1 MRVLLLSPH
10 GQDTLWGWRNFS
22 RMLWFPHPLHCNRC
36 SCGTAHT
43 TMTDPIENRPRRRLF
58 ALSLRETLFLGAAL
72 GIFLPALV
80 LAFFQVNSKLQSEVE
95 LRIRAPM
102 QQQAAVL
109 ARSLGM
115 AIWNVDQ
122 RAAEE
127 LVDAVMRNPDVVSV
141 DVTDEFKQVFAAQD
155 KPLPTVGELIT
166 DSRDIVH
173 EGAHVGHLQV
183 VMTTE
188 RIQRE
193 LIYSLVQMAVALVA
207 QVGISIGLIWLL
219 FEQRMVRPLK
229 KLQADAQRL
238 ARGQLEAPLHWTR
251 QDEMGSLA
259 QGLEAMRSELVVSIK
274 ERDQK
279 NVDLQTELV
288 ERKRIETALG
298 VSQAKFEAIFNASPV
313 AMTVSTLTDVVLLV
327 DVNAA
332 WTRMFG
338 CSREDVLGDVSTTKS
353 FWLDP
358 SERTAVRD
366 AMLRD
371 GSIERH
377 RTRMR
382 RNGSDVEM
390 LCEVSGSRVRTGDD
404 ALMILAYDDIT
415 AKHRSE
421 QEILQLNATLEQR
434 VAERTQELTN
444 ILNQLTAA
452 QTELV
457 RSEKLSA
464 LGAMV
469 AGIAHELNTPIGNSL
484 TVASTLQDHTN
495 AFANAMGNGLTRSRL
510 DEFVQSS
517 RQGTSILMRSL
528 HHAAELVASFKQ
540 VAVDQTSLNRR
551 VFRLKETLHEILL
564 TLGPTL
570 RKTTHTVECHV
581 PDDIT
586 LDSYPGP
593 LGQVITNLIHNA
605 LVHAFEGRQNG
616 KVVIT
621 VTHGQPGWV
630 SITVADNGNGIPVAH
645 LDKVFDPFFTTKL
658 GKGGSGLGLNIVYNL
673 VTTTL
678 CGRIEVRSAPDEG
691 ACFTLA
697 LPLHVA

>member
-1 MRVLLLSPH
+1 
-10 GQDTLWGWRNFS
+10 
-22 RMLWFPHPLHCNRC
+22 
-36 SCGTAHT
+36 
-43 TMTDPIENRPRRRLF
+43 MTDPIESRPRRSLF
-58 ALSLRETLFLGAAL
+58 ALSLRETLFLGAGL

-80 LAFFQVNSKLQSEVE
+80 LAFFQVNSKLESEVE
-95 LRIRAPM
+95 VRIRAPM
-102 QQQAAVL
+102 QQQAGVL

-122 RAAEE
+122 RAAAE
-127 LVDAVMRNPDVVSV
+127 LVDAVMRNPDVVRV
-141 DVTDEFKQVFAAQD
+141 EVTDEFKQVFAAQD
-155 KPLPTVGELIT
+155 KPAPTVGQLIT
-166 DSRDIVH
+166 ESRDVVH
-173 EGAHVGHLQV
+173 DGAHVGHLQV
-183 VMTTE
+183 VLTTA

-193 LIYSLVQMAVALVA
+193 LISALIQMAVALVA

-219 FEQRMVRPLK
+219 FERRMVRPLK

-238 ARGQLEAPLHWTR
+238 ARGDLEEPLHWTR

-279 NVDLQTELV
+279 NTDLQAELV
-288 ERKRIETALG
+288 ERKRMETALG

-313 AMTVSTLTDVVLLV
+313 AMTVSTLTETVVLV
-327 DVNAA
+327 DANAA
-332 WTRMFG
+332 WTKLFN
-338 CSREDVLGDVSTTKS
+338 CSRDDVLGTVNSTET
-353 FWLDP
+353 FWINRD
-358 SERTAVRD
+358 ERAAVRD
-366 AMLRD
+366 AMMLR

-377 RTRMR
+377 KARMR
-382 RNGSDVEM
+382 RRGSDEQM
-390 LCEVSGSRVRTGDD
+390 LCEISGSRLRSGDD
-404 ALMILAYDDIT
+404 SLMILAYDDIT

-434 VAERTQELTN
+434 VEERTHELTN
-444 ILNQLTAA
+444 TLNQLTAA

-457 RSEKLSA
+457 RSEKMSA

-484 TVASTLQDHTN
+484 TVASTLQDHS
-495 AFANAMGNGLTRSRL
+495 ALFATEMAKGLTRSKL
-510 DEFVQSS
+510 DEFVQNSQ
-517 RQGTSILMRSL
+517 QGTGILMRSL

-540 VAVDQTSLNRR
+540 VAVDQTSVNRR

-570 RKTTHTVECHV
+570 RKTTHTVECVV
-581 PDDIT
+581 PEDIT

-593 LGQVITNLIHNA
+593 LGQIITNLINNA
-605 LVHAFEGRQNG
+605 LVHAFEGRQSG
-616 KVVIT
+616 KIT
-621 VTHGQPGWV
+621 ITAILAQPGWIDIAV
-630 SITVADNGNGIPVAH
+630 RDDGLGIAQSH

-658 GKGGSGLGLNIVYNL
+658 GRGGSGLGLNIVYNL
-673 VTTTL
+673 VTTSL
-678 CGRIEVRSAPDEG
+678 SGRVQVASTPGEG

-697 LPLHVA
+697 LPLRVA

>member
-1 MRVLLLSPH
+1 
-10 GQDTLWGWRNFS
+10 
-22 RMLWFPHPLHCNRC
+22 
-36 SCGTAHT
+36 
-43 TMTDPIENRPRRRLF
+43 MTDPIESPPKRSLF
-58 ALSLRETLFLGAAL
+58 VLSLRETLFLGAGL

-80 LAFFQVNSKLQSEVE
+80 LAFFQVNSKLESEVE
-95 LRIRAPM
+95 ARIRAPM
-102 QQQAAVL
+102 QQQAGVL

-122 RAAEE
+122 RAAAE
-127 LVDAVMRNPDVVSV
+127 LVDAVMRNPDVVRV
-141 DVTDEFKQVFAAQD
+141 EVTDEFKQVFAAQE
-155 KPLPTVGELIT
+155 KPVPNVGQLIT
-166 DSRDIVH
+166 ENRDVVH
-173 EGAHVGHLQV
+173 DGAHVGHLQV
-183 VMTTE
+183 VLTTA

-193 LIYSLVQMAVALVA
+193 LISALIQMAVALIA

-219 FEQRMVRPLK
+219 FERRMVRPLK
-229 KLQADAQRL
+229 KLQSDAQRL
-238 ARGQLEAPLHWTR
+238 ARGDLEEPLHWTR

-279 NVDLQTELV
+279 NIDLQAELA
-288 ERKRIETALG
+288 ERERMETALG

-313 AMTVSTLTDVVLLV
+313 AMTVSTLTETVVLV

-332 WTRMFG
+332 WTTLFN
-338 CSREDVLGDVSTTKS
+338 CSRTDVLGAVNTTEY
-353 FWLDP
+353 FWLNRQ
-358 SERTAVRD
+358 ERAAVRD
-366 AMLRD
+366 AMMQR

-377 RTRMR
+377 KAGMR
-382 RNGSDVEM
+382 RLGSDLEM
-390 LCEVSGSRVRTGDD
+390 LCEISGSRVRSGDD
-404 ALMILAYDDIT
+404 SLMILAYDDIT

-434 VAERTQELTN
+434 VEERTHELTKT
-444 ILNQLTAA
+444 LNQLTAA

-457 RSEKLSA
+457 RSEKMSA

-484 TVASTLQDHTN
+484 TVASTLQDHS
-495 AFANAMGNGLTRSRL
+495 AQFAAEMGKGLTRSKL
-510 DEFVQSS
+510 DEFVQNSQ
-517 RQGTSILMRSL
+517 QGTGILMRSL
-528 HHAAELVASFKQ
+528 HHAAELVSSFKQ
-540 VAVDQTSLNRR
+540 VAVDQTSVNRR
-551 VFRLKETLHEILL
+551 VFGLKETLHEILL
-564 TLGPTL
+564 TLSPTL

-581 PDDIT
+581 PRDIT

-593 LGQVITNLIHNA
+593 LGQVITNLINNA
-605 LVHAFEGRQNG
+605 LVHAFDGRQTG
-616 KVVIT
+616 KIVIT
-621 VTHGQPGWV
+621 ATLTQPGWV
-630 SITVADNGNGIPVAH
+630 DIAVRDDGLGIALTH

-678 CGRIEVRSAPDEG
+678 GGRIQVVSTPGNG

-697 LPLHVA
+697 LPLRAA

>member
-1 MRVLLLSPH
+1 
-10 GQDTLWGWRNFS
+10 
-22 RMLWFPHPLHCNRC
+22 
-36 SCGTAHT
+36 
-43 TMTDPIENRPRRRLF
+43 MTDPIKSPPRRKQF
-58 ALSLRETLFLGAAL
+58 ALSLRETLFLGAGL

-80 LAFFQVNSKLQSEVE
+80 LAFFQVSSKLESEVQ

-102 QQQAAVL
+102 QQQAGVL

-122 RAAEE
+122 RAAAE
-127 LVDAVMRNPDVVSV
+127 LVDAVMRNPDVVRV
-141 DVTDEFKQVFAAQD
+141 EVTDEFKQVFAAQD
-155 KPLPTVGELIT
+155 KPIPSVGELIT
-166 DSRDIVH
+166 ESRDVVH
-173 EGAHVGHLQV
+173 DGAHVGHLEV
-183 VMTTE
+183 VLTTA

-193 LIYSLVQMAVALVA
+193 LISSLLQMAVALVA

-229 KLQADAQRL
+229 KLQSDAQRL
-238 ARGQLEAPLHWTR
+238 ARGDLEEPLRWTR

-279 NVDLQTELV
+279 NTDLQAELA
-288 ERKRIETALG
+288 ERKRMETALG

-313 AMTVSTLTDVVLLV
+313 AMTVSTLTETVVLV

-332 WTRMFG
+332 WTTLFNCTRD
-338 CSREDVLGDVSTTKS
+338 DVLGSANTTAA
-353 FWLDP
+353 FWINRE
-358 SERTAVRD
+358 ERSIVRD
-366 AMLRD
+366 AMFKY
-371 GSIERH
+371 GSIERLKTH
-377 RTRMR
+377 MR
-382 RNGSDVEM
+382 RQGSDEEM
-390 LCEVSGSRVRTGDD
+390 LCEVSGSRLRSGDES
-404 ALMILAYDDIT
+404 LMILAYDDIT
-415 AKHRSE
+415 SKYRSE

-434 VAERTQELTN
+434 VEERTHELTN
-444 ILNQLTAA
+444 TLNQLTAA
-452 QTELV
+452 QAELV
-457 RSEKLSA
+457 RSEKMSA

-484 TVASTLQDHTN
+484 TVASTLQDHSN
-495 AFANAMGNGLTRSRL
+495 GFLAEMGKGLTRSKL
-510 DEFVQSS
+510 EEFVQNSQ
-517 RQGTSILMRSL
+517 QGTGILMRSL
-528 HHAAELVASFKQ
+528 HHAAELVSSFKQ
-540 VAVDQTSLNRR
+540 VAVDQTSVNRR
-551 VFRLKETLHEILL
+551 VFPLKETLTEILL

-570 RKTTHTVECHV
+570 RKTSHTVQCDV

-593 LGQVITNLIHNA
+593 LGQVITNLINNA

-616 KVVIT
+616 KIVIT
-621 VTHGQPGWV
+621 ATLTQPGWV
-630 SITVADNGNGIPVAH
+630 DIAVGDDGLGIAQAH

-678 CGRIEVRSAPDEG
+678 CGRIQVVSTPGEG
-691 ACFTLA
+691 ACFRLS
-697 LPLHVA
+697 LPLRVA